1 MLVTAG
7 TVLCGFGKGRFA
19 SGDPQ
24 DDHQILFKVES
35 PDDKAI
41 MDGVCKPVSE
51 YLTSKRQA
59 SPDKPPLCYHTATW
73 EPQSNSWT
81 FQLVTWIELEHFYFQ
96 TICHFFCN
104 HGSPNLSPCH
114 SLLQAEDEKV
124 TFVPNM
130 EEAKDMQGSCGKA
143 CSTAIWASS
152 VTAIA
157 WHYRTTIQGIQP
169 IRPIVMTTRSFELEP
184 ETILLLE

>member
-51 YLTSKRQA
+51 YLTTKRQA

-81 FQLVTWIELEHFYFQ
+81 IQLVT
-96 TICHFFCN
+96 
-104 HGSPNLSPCH
+104 
-114 SLLQAEDEKV
+114 
-124 TFVPNM
+124 
-130 EEAKDMQGSCGKA
+130 
-143 CSTAIWASS
+143 
-152 VTAIA
+152 
-157 WHYRTTIQGIQP
+157 
-169 IRPIVMTTRSFELEP
+169 
-184 ETILLLE
+184 